1 MLTERLEHGIKI
13 GKSVRKNMLK
23 NRQALIPY
31 LLLVAAL
38 AGGLLWHESEMVPGL
53 GRSVTTGRADVGG
66 PFRLTDHN
74 GKSVTDADFRGRYML
89 IYFGYSFCPD
99 VCPTTLGVMAQ
110 ALEKLGPERARRV
123 VPIFITIDPE
133 RDTPKVLAD
142 YMKAFG
148 PSFVGLTGSV
158 AAIKDVEKKYRVY
171 AVKKPLDSSK
181 ASGGAYGV
189 DHSSVLYLMGPDGK
203 LVSFYDEIISPD
215 DLAKDLKQKI

>member
-1 MLTERLEHGIKI
+1 MLR
-13 GKSVRKNMLK
+13 

-38 AGGLLWHESEMVPGL
+38 AGGVLWHESERVPGL
-53 GRSVTTGRADVGG
+53 GRVVTTGQANVGG
-66 PFRLTDHN
+66 TFRLTDQN

-99 VCPTTLGVMAQ
+99 VCPTTLAVMAQ
-110 ALEKLGPERARRV
+110 ALEKLGSKANRV

-171 AVKKPLDSSK
+171 AVKKPLEK
-181 ASGGAYGV
+181 GNYGV

-203 LVSFYDEIISPD
+203 LVSFHDEAISPD
-215 DLAKDLKQKI
+215 DLAKELKQRL